1 MKKLLVTLAAVLVS
15 ASVFAQGTIQFSTF
29 NSARGVNAP
38 VYAPGGTAAGIGAG
52 SLGTVNAQ
60 LFLVGTGG
68 ALTALTPATTFN
80 TAATA
85 ANRYVLIPTSNVT
98 VDGVPAGGNATVIL
112 RAWVGNS
119 YDVAKASGTSGE
131 SAPLLVNNLGGTPAG
146 GGAPLQ
152 PAVLTGLQGFE
163 LVTVPEPSTL
173 AFGLLGAAALL
184 YRRRK

>member
-15 ASVFAQGTIQFSTF
+15 VSTFAQGTIAF
-29 NSARGVNAP
+29 NTRIVGQVDAP
-38 VYAPGGTAAGIGAG
+38 VWADSTRTAGAG

-60 LFLVGTGG
+60 LFLVQGG
-68 ALTALTPATTFN
+68 VYTALTPATTFF
-80 TAATA
+80 TGTTA
-85 ANRYVLIPTSNVT
+85 ANRYVVVPNSNVT
-98 VDGVPAGGNATVIL
+98 VPGVAAGTQASVVL

-119 YDVAKASGTSGE
+119 YDVAAATGTSGQ
-131 SAPLLVNNLGGTPAG
+131 SAPITITLGGQPAS
-146 GGAPLQ
+146 GAPLQ
-152 PAVLTGLQGFE
+152 PAVLTGLQQFD

>member
-15 ASVFAQGTIQFSTF
+15 ASAFAQGTIQFSTF

-38 VYAPGGTAAGIGAG
+38 VYAPGGTAAGTGAG
-52 SLGTVNAQ
+52 TLGTVNAQ
-60 LFLVGTGG
+60 LFLVGAGG

-80 TAATA
+80 TAGGA
-85 ANRYVLIPTSNVT
+85 ASRYVLIPTSNVT
-98 VDGVPAGGNATVIL
+98 VPNVPAGGSANVIL
-112 RAWVGNS
+112 RAWIGAD
-119 YDVAKASGTSGE
+119 YD
-131 SAPLLVNNLGGTPAG
+131 SATIRNQSAQLTVNNLGGTPAG

-152 PAVLTGLQGFE
+152 PAVLAGLQGFE
-163 LVTVPEPSTL
+163 LVPEPSTL